1 MRRSVNAVLDEEI
14 LIRRFSLKMLIVKY
28 LINLNDDKTELQV
41 TYLRSFQEFLG
52 LGVMNNI
59 PDATI
64 IAFSE
69 KGFARPE

>member
-1 MRRSVNAVLDEEI
+1 MLALKHLVNLSDDETE
-14 LIRRFSLKMLIVKY
+14 FQ
-28 LINLNDDKTELQV
+28 IN
-41 TYLRSFQEFLG
+41 YLRSFQGFLG

>member
-1 MRRSVNAVLDEEI
+1 MRRSVNAVLDDEI
-14 LIRRFSLKMLIVKY
+14 LIRRFSLKIIILKY

-41 TYLRSFQEFLG
+41 TYLCSFHEFLG

-59 PDATI
+59 PDATT

-69 KGFARPE
+69 KGFVRPE